1 MVKFFDKIKARSNL
15 FSKKVDKYQEAVT
28 FAEAGLQEEA
38 QLLFKADQETMEERQ
53 GKLLVV
59 GRESR
64 FSEESIKYALDM
76 AKRLSYEILALNSAP
91 LSSETLDAAF
101 SRSKVCSEFKRLSE
115 ENVKPFK
122 EMAEKL
128 SIPFSHVVKF
138 SERDTA
144 VEEITREFRDVEFV
158 VSDTEEERPTERIEQ
173 GERPRP
179 RMYVYSMLR

>member
-28 FAEAGLQEEA
+28 FAEAGLQEDA
-38 QLLFKADQETMEERQ
+38 QLLFKADQESVDERQ

-138 SERDTA
+138 SERDIA
-144 VEEITREFRDVEFV
+144 VEEITREFKDVEFV

>member
-1 MVKFFDKIKARSNL
+1 MIKFLDRIKARSNL

-28 FAEAGLQEEA
+28 YAEAGLPEDA
-38 QLLFKADQETMEERQ
+38 QRLFKADQESVDERQ

-76 AKRLSYEILALNSAP
+76 
-91 LSSETLDAAF
+91 SSETLDAAF
-101 SRSKVCSEFKRLSE
+101 SRNKVCSEFRRLSE

-138 SERDTA
+138 CERDTA
-144 VEEITREFRDVEFV
+144 VEEITKEFKDVEFV
-158 VSDTEEERPTERIEQ
+158 ISDTEEERPTERVEQ